1 MNKRKAKALIDS
13 DSDDEGG
20 SGTDIDSEL
29 LALAQKKK
37 KKPHSDSE
45 SSAGSSPKQPA
56 ARPKVASDSDSET
69 SDSDSDWDAP
79 KGRKKKMGKAAGKT
93 KNKRVLA
100 HSDSDESRPAKGSG
114 SEPEEGEVSD
124 SNSSD
129 SEVDLD
135 EEFDDGLDENM
146 IGDEEDRARLEQ
158 MTEKEREQEIYN
170 RIEKREVLRTRFEI
184 EKKLKLAKKKDQQK
198 RKEKEGDKPK
208 EKKQPVLTDRKKTL
222 EERAGKTDKFA
233 ALKAKRE
240 NKIRLAEEER
250 LKKEKQEEEKR
261 RKKEEKE
268 RSAESDSD
276 AEDSKAKHKLKASE
290 VYSDSDDSGSD
301 SDKST
306 KSEKSTRRR
315 SSSSSSSSSSGS
327 DSDSGSLS
335 GEESA
340 KPSSFEAAT
349 KPPAKVTA
357 KPTAKPPAKK
367 PEPKVSGRLEQKIL
381 PSSSSSSSSSSS
393 CSSPSSSSS
402 SFSDSSDSDV
412 SPKKNK
418 VGRSNDSYRSRD
430 ERPKTV
436 SSKEDLEKIRLSRHK
451 MERFVHLPIFS
462 KAIIGCYVRIGIGSN
477 QGRPVYR
484 VAEITEVCE
493 TAKIYQL
500 GNTRTNKGLRL
511 KHGSH
516 ERVFRLEFVSNS
528 VFSDSEY
535 NKWVEDCA
543 AHGTPLPLMEH
554 VTQKQKDIQD
564 LLYYQFS
571 SEDIDKMVE
580 EKARF
585 NNNPTNFAVA
595 KTLLMKEKDMAQQK
609 GDEDTVEK
617 LNGQIADLDEKAS
630 SLDKRRT
637 QTIASIS
644 YINERN
650 RKNNVEK
657 AERAIMAEIA
667 AKKGMKVEDPFTR
680 RSTRPTMVTKTKE
693 PEVVSSEMLLRLEQE
708 RKVKQEEEKKKKE
721 EEAAKRKQEDE
732 KKKDDERKR
741 VQAEDLFAA
750 HDFDVKIDLDVSMP
764 ATAPLAP
771 KATIGNATNGSSI
784 GTAPKR
790 SLNLEE
796 YKKKKGLI

>member
-20 SGTDIDSEL
+20 SGSDIDSEL
-29 LALAQKKK
+29 LALAKKKK

-327 DSDSGSLS
+327 DSDSG
-335 GEESA
+335 
-340 KPSSFEAAT
+340 
-349 KPPAKVTA
+349 
-357 KPTAKPPAKK
+357 
-367 PEPKVSGRLEQKIL
+367 
-381 PSSSSSSSSSSS
+381 
-393 CSSPSSSSS
+393 
-402 SFSDSSDSDV
+402 
-412 SPKKNK
+412 
-418 VGRSNDSYRSRD
+418 RSNDSYRSRD

-436 SSKEDLEKIRLSRHK
+436 TSKEDLEKIRLSRHK

-554 VTQKQKDIQD
+554 VIQKQKDIQD

-693 PEVVSSEMLLRLEQE
+693 PEVVSSEMLIRLEHE
-708 RKVKQEEEKKKKE
+708 RKIKQEEEKKKKE

>member
-1 MNKRKAKALIDS
+1 MNKRKVNAVIDS
-13 DSDDEGG
+13 ESEDG
-20 SGTDIDSEL
+20 SATDIDSEL
-29 LALAQKKK
+29 LALAKKK
-37 KKPHSDSE
+37 KKRSGSE
-45 SSAGSSPKQPA
+45 SSGGSSPKQKSAPQTKV
-56 ARPKVASDSDSET
+56 KVASDSDSET

-79 KGRKKKMGKAAGKT
+79 KGRKKKMGKGGSKT
-93 KNKRVLA
+93 RNKRAVVA
-100 HSDSDESRPAKGSG
+100 RDSDSDESRPAKASD
-114 SEPEEGEVSD
+114 SETEEGEVSD

-184 EKKLKLAKKKDQQK
+184 EKKLKLAKKKEQKK

-222 EERAGKTDKFA
+222 EERAGRNDKFA

-240 NKIRLAEEER
+240 NKIQKAEEER
-250 LKKEKQEEEKR
+250 QKKEKEAEEKR
-261 RKKEEKE
+261 RKEEEKE
-268 RSAESDSD
+268 RSMDSDSNN
-276 AEDSKAKHKLKASE
+276 EGKSKHKLKASE
-290 VYSDSDDSGSD
+290 VFSSDDSGSE

-306 KSEKSTRRR
+306 KSEKSTKRR
-315 SSSSSSSSSSGS
+315 SSSSSSSSSSDS
-327 DSDSGSLS
+327 DSDSGSPC
-335 GEESA
+335 GEEAPKRSVGATTLRRPSKQHDA
-340 KPSSFEAAT
+340 KLI
-349 KPPAKVTA
+349 KRV
-357 KPTAKPPAKK
+357 
-367 PEPKVSGRLEQKIL
+367 EQKIL
-381 PSSSSSSSSSSS
+381 PSSSS
-393 CSSPSSSSS
+393 CSSLSSSS
-402 SFSDSSDSDV
+402 SFSDSSDSDIA
-412 SPKKNK
+412 PKKAK
-418 VGRSNDSYRSRD
+418 LGRSKDSYRSRD
-430 ERPKTV
+430 EKPKHV
-436 SSKEDLEKIRLSRHK
+436 STKEDLEKIRLSRHK

-462 KAIIGCYVRIGIGSN
+462 KAIIGCFVKIGIGN
-477 QGRPVYR
+477 HQGLPVYR

-511 KHGSH
+511 KHGNQ

-528 VFSDSEY
+528 TFSDSEF

-543 AHGTPLPLMEH
+543 AHGTELPTMEH
-554 VTQKQKDIQD
+554 VEQKQKDIKD

-571 SEDIDKMVE
+571 SEDIDRIVE

-585 NNNPTNFAVA
+585 NHNPTNFAVA

-609 GDEDTVEK
+609 GDDETVEK
-617 LNGQIADLDEKAS
+617 LNEKIADLDEKAN

-637 QTIASIS
+637 QTIAAIS

-657 AERAIMAEIA
+657 AEKAILAEIE
-667 AKKGMKVEDPFTR
+667 AKKGLKVEDPFTR

-693 PEVVSSEMLLRLEQE
+693 PEIHSSEMLLRMEME
-708 RKVKQEEEKKKKE
+708 RKKKMDEDKKKKDEEISRKKQDEEKKK
-721 EEAAKRKQEDE
+721 DE
-732 KKKDDERKR
+732 ERKR

-750 HDFDVKIDLDVSMP
+750 HDFDVKIDLDVTMP
-764 ATAPLAP
+764 ASAPLGP
-771 KATIGNATNGSSI
+771 RQTLGNATNESSNGS
-784 GTAPKR
+784 APKR

>member
-1 MNKRKAKALIDS
+1 MALSGSKMNKRKAKALIDS

-20 SGTDIDSEL
+20 SGSDIDSEL
-29 LALAQKKK
+29 LALAKKKK

-327 DSDSGSLS
+327 DSDSG
-335 GEESA
+335 
-340 KPSSFEAAT
+340 
-349 KPPAKVTA
+349 
-357 KPTAKPPAKK
+357 
-367 PEPKVSGRLEQKIL
+367 
-381 PSSSSSSSSSSS
+381 
-393 CSSPSSSSS
+393 
-402 SFSDSSDSDV
+402 
-412 SPKKNK
+412 
-418 VGRSNDSYRSRD
+418 RSNDSYRSRD

-436 SSKEDLEKIRLSRHK
+436 TSKEDLEKIRLSRHK

-554 VTQKQKDIQD
+554 VIQKQKDIQD

-693 PEVVSSEMLLRLEQE
+693 PEVVSSEMLIRLEHE
-708 RKVKQEEEKKKKE
+708 RKIKQEEEKKKKE

>member
-1 MNKRKAKALIDS
+1 
-13 DSDDEGG
+13 
-20 SGTDIDSEL
+20 
-29 LALAQKKK
+29 
-37 KKPHSDSE
+37 
-45 SSAGSSPKQPA
+45 
-56 ARPKVASDSDSET
+56 
-69 SDSDSDWDAP
+69 
-79 KGRKKKMGKAAGKT
+79 MGKAAGKT

-327 DSDSGSLS
+327 DSDSG
-335 GEESA
+335 
-340 KPSSFEAAT
+340 
-349 KPPAKVTA
+349 
-357 KPTAKPPAKK
+357 
-367 PEPKVSGRLEQKIL
+367 
-381 PSSSSSSSSSSS
+381 
-393 CSSPSSSSS
+393 
-402 SFSDSSDSDV
+402 
-412 SPKKNK
+412 
-418 VGRSNDSYRSRD
+418 RSNDSYRSRD

-436 SSKEDLEKIRLSRHK
+436 TSKEDLEKIRLSRHK

-554 VTQKQKDIQD
+554 VIQKQKDIQD

-693 PEVVSSEMLLRLEQE
+693 PEVVSSEMLIRLEHE
-708 RKVKQEEEKKKKE
+708 RKIKQEEEKKKKE

>member
-1 MNKRKAKALIDS
+1 MNKRKVKALIDS

-20 SGTDIDSEL
+20 SGSDIDSEL
-29 LALAQKKK
+29 LALAKKK
-37 KKPHSDSE
+37 KKLSGSE
-45 SSAGSSPKQPA
+45 SSGGSSPRQKPTPQA
-56 ARPKVASDSDSET
+56 KVASDSDSET

-93 KNKRVLA
+93 RNKRAVVA
-100 HSDSDESRPAKGSG
+100 RDSDSDDSRPPRGSG

-129 SEVDLD
+129 SDVDLD

-184 EKKLKLAKKKDQQK
+184 EKKLKLAKKKEQKK
-198 RKEKEGDKPK
+198 RKEKEGDKKESK

-222 EERAGKTDKFA
+222 EERAGRNDKFA

-240 NKIRLAEEER
+240 NKFLKAEEER
-250 LKKEKQEEEKR
+250 QKKEKEAEDR
-261 RKKEEKE
+261 RRRKEEKE
-268 RSAESDSD
+268 RSVDSDSNAD
-276 AEDSKAKHKLKASE
+276 EGKSKHKLKASD
-290 VYSDSDDSGSD
+290 VFSSDDSGSESEKSIK

-306 KSEKSTRRR
+306 KRR
-315 SSSSSSSSSSGS
+315 SSSSSSSASSDS
-327 DSDSGSLS
+327 DSDSG
-335 GEESA
+335 
-340 KPSSFEAAT
+340 
-349 KPPAKVTA
+349 
-357 KPTAKPPAKK
+357 
-367 PEPKVSGRLEQKIL
+367 
-381 PSSSSSSSSSSS
+381 
-393 CSSPSSSSS
+393 
-402 SFSDSSDSDV
+402 
-412 SPKKNK
+412 
-418 VGRSNDSYRSRD
+418 RSKDSYRSRD
-430 ERPKTV
+430 ERPKNVTC
-436 SSKEDLEKIRLSRHK
+436 KEDLEKIRLSRHK

-462 KAIIGCYVRIGIGSN
+462 KAIIGCFVRIGIGN
-477 QGRPVYR
+477 FEGRPVYR

-511 KHGSH
+511 KHGSQ

-543 AHGTPLPLMEH
+543 AHGTDLPSMEH
-554 VTQKQKDIQD
+554 VEQKQKDVQD

-571 SEDIDKMVE
+571 SEDIDKIVE

-585 NNNPTNFAVA
+585 NHNPTNFAVA

-609 GDEDTVEK
+609 GDDETVEK
-617 LNGQIADLDEKAS
+617 LNEKIADLDEKAN

-637 QTIASIS
+637 QTIAAIS

-657 AERAIMAEIA
+657 AEKAIMAEIE
-667 AKKGMKVEDPFTR
+667 AKKGLKVEDPFTR
-680 RSTRPTMVTKTKE
+680 RSTRPTMVTKTRE
-693 PEVVSSEMLLRLEQE
+693 PEIQSSEMLIRMEME
-708 RKVKQEEEKKKKE
+708 RKRRMDDDKKKREEEVSKKKQDEEKKK
-721 EEAAKRKQEDE
+721 DE
-732 KKKDDERKR
+732 ERKR

-764 ATAPLAP
+764 ASAPVGPRQTL
-771 KATIGNATNGSSI
+771 GNATNGSSI
-784 GTAPKR
+784 GSAPKR